1 MELDLRLKG
10 GYGVG
15 SKVIRW
21 LWSWI
26 LIDHCIFYKAFD
38 FLSKMFVITELF

>member
-1 MELDLRLKG
+1 VDMELDLRLKG

-15 SKVIRW
+15 SKVKRW

-26 LIDHCIFYKAFD
+26 
-38 FLSKMFVITELF
+38 